1 LAIFPD
7 EKLYIKL
14 FTPTNQ
20 YIKAKYSVYNQSI
33 SLNPKSLLNQSK
45 LKGIRKVI
53 SILNVQSAIQLN
65 NRFVGKQGISQYNPF
80 IQKFEDSLLI
90 NNSSSIINSF
100 FINRFSAKWGVDYIQ
115 TLNGGKTLLNYGVDS
130 RRNTEDQLRGRYNLS
145 RYFTLQLAARQGQK
159 TFRSQFLETRSY
171 AIGYKLLEPGMTLLL
186 LKNQFR
192 IQSSYKYDIRKNAVQ
207 FGGEEAVFNSISM
220 DLKYNFLSAGA
231 LNTRFT
237 FSDIVFNGISNSTIG
252 YTMLDGLQNGKNYLW
267 GASFDKRLSR
277 NIEMSLEYEGRKP
290 ASNPVIHTGRASVR
304 AVF

>member
-1 LAIFPD
+1 
-7 EKLYIKL
+7 
-14 FTPTNQ
+14 
-20 YIKAKYSVYNQSI
+20 
-33 SLNPKSLLNQSK
+33 
-45 LKGIRKVI
+45 
-53 SILNVQSAIQLN
+53 
-65 NRFVGKQGISQYNPF
+65 
-80 IQKFEDSLLI
+80 LI
-90 NNSSSIINSF
+90 NNSSSVINSF
-100 FINRFSAKWGVDYIQ
+100 FINRFSAKWGIDYIQ

-192 IQSSYKYDIRKNAVQ
+192 IQSSYKYDFRKNAVQ

-267 GASFDKRLSR
+267 GASIDKRLSR

-290 ASNPVIHTGRASVR
+290 ALNPVIHTGRASVR